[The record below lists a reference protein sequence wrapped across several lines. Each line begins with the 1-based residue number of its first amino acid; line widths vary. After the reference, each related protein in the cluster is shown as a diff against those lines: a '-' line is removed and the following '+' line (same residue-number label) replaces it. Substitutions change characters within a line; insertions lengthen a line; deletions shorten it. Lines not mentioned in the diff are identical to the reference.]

1 MIALFQREADDFRNI
16 VVELEKF
23 NKKFDFFFSFKSFEM
38 QPTKHLWSVVLNLTV
53 QFITKTA

>member
-1 MIALFQREADDFRNI
+1 MIALFQREVDDFRNI

-38 QPTKHLWSVVLNLTV
+38 QPTKHL
-53 QFITKTA
+53 